1 MHDFEQGSG
10 SAAGMD
16 RRGFLRATAGGS
28 AAIALA
34 SLLPA
39 GCAADYPQAQA
50 DGVALNGL
58 TPKEYATARAAAE
71 ALLAGVPVA
80 PEKVA
85 HAIDREVGL
94 AGDPVR
100 KDMKTVL
107 MLIEHGTI
115 LSGHI
120 SQFTTL
126 SPAARLDVL
135 NDWRD
140 SRFGLR
146 RGVFNA
152 LKSFVYFYGYADD
165 ATRRITKFE
174 GPWTERT
181 KIPAYPVDFGPI
193 A

>member
-1 MHDFEQGSG
+1 MHDFEHLAGG
-10 SAAGMD
+10 AAGMD
-16 RRGFLRATAGGS
+16 RRSFLRATAGGS

-39 GCAADYPQAQA
+39 GCAADYPQAAA
-50 DGVALNGL
+50 DGVALQGL
-58 TPKEYATARAAAE
+58 TAKEYATVRAAVE
-71 ALLAGVPVA
+71 AFLMGVPVP

-85 HAIDREVGL
+85 HRIDLEVGL
-94 AGDPVR
+94 IGDPIR
-100 KDMKTVL
+100 KDMQTVL

-120 SQFTTL
+120 STFTSLPVAT
-126 SPAARLDVL
+126 RLDVL

-140 SRFGLR
+140 SRFELR
-146 RGVFNA
+146 RGVFSA

-165 ATRRITKFE
+165 ATRGITKFE
-174 GPWTERT
+174 GPWPERT
-181 KIPAYPVDFGPI
+181 KIAAYPIDFGPI